1 MGDLKRMFNPQTIA
15 LIGATDEEN
24 TAGRTLLENL
34 LLSKD
39 RRVLAINPNRKSV
52 LGLECY
58 PRITDVPDPID
69 LSIIATPP
77 HTVPEITEEC
87 GQAEVG
93 GVIIISSG
101 FKEMGEEGG
110 KLEKQVSEARQRYGL
125 KTVGLESLGII
136 RPSIGLNA
144 SLLRV
149 HPEPGNIALIS
160 QGGAL
165 GAAIFDWAMGAHIGF
180 SLFASLGSMI
190 DVDFG
195 DLIDFLGQDPYT
207 RSIMIYMEDVI
218 HARKFMSAAR
228 GFAHNKPILVVK
240 PGRFKPNVK
249 SALSH
254 TGALVGSDQIYDA
267 AFKRAGLVR
276 VKEVA
281 DFFNTVRVLHSKHLP
296 KGPRLAI
303 VTNVAWLG
311 VMATDTLIESGGTL
325 AKISEDSFE
334 QLHGLLP
341 PTWSKGNPIDILGD
355 ADVAR
360 YVNTVTLCLND
371 PQVDGVLIIFAPHYV
386 ATPEQ
391 LAEDVVQMAHKAW
404 KPVIT
409 VWMGGKTV
417 QEGREILLKNNIPT
431 YETPEEAVKTYLYM
445 VQYERNLKLL
455 YETPAEVAV
464 EQAPSKNHLRAM
476 IRRVGKEGRIIL
488 TEEESKRFLVNY
500 GIPTVQARLTQNVEG
515 ALSIAKYIGYPV
527 VLKIVSPDITLK
539 SDVGGVMTGIN
550 SDERLRLEYERL
562 MKNVEESAPK
572 ARIIGVTVQKMIE
585 KIDYE
590 VILGAKKDRDF
601 GPIVLFGMGGTGVQI
616 YKDFSIGLVPLNQ
629 ILAKRLMEE
638 TEVFRMLQGYRGKPP
653 ADLRQLEQIMVSFSN
668 LIADFPE
675 IAEMDINP
683 IAISQGK
690 AFALD
695 ARIVIDTNC
704 LDLPDQFQYPH
715 LVITPYPTR
724 LVTNWILSD
733 GREILIRP
741 IKPEDEP
748 LKYEMLASCSE
759 ETLKGRYFQ
768 KLKSL
773 SHEMLMRLCNIDYDR
788 EIAIVAEI
796 KEAQK
801 KRLVGVGRLI
811 IEPDLLNGEF
821 AVVVHDDYQA
831 KGLGYKLVDMLIGI
845 AQEKGLE
852 KFMGYVLTNNQKM
865 LNLVRKLGFTV
876 ENAPDG
882 ISKVELTLK

>member
-371 PQVDGVLIIFAPHYV
+371 PQVDGVLIIFTPHYV

>member
-1 MGDLKRMFNPQTIA
+1 MGDLKRMLNPQTIA
-15 LIGATDEEN
+15 LIGATDDEN
-24 TAGRTLLENL
+24 PAGRTLLENL

-39 RRVLAINPNRKSV
+39 RRVLAVNPNRKSV

-58 PRITDVPDPID
+58 PRITDIPDSID

-77 HTVPEITEEC
+77 HTVPEIIEEC
-87 GQAEVG
+87 GQAGVG

-101 FKEMGEEGG
+101 FKEMGEEGRT
-110 KLEKQVSEARQRYGL
+110 LEKQVTEARQRYGL
-125 KTVGLESLGII
+125 KILGLESLGII
-136 RPSIGLNA
+136 RPSVGLNA
-144 SLLRV
+144 SLLKVRT
-149 HPEPGNIALIS
+149 EPGNIALIS

-165 GAAIFDWAMGAHIGF
+165 GAAIFDWAMEAHIGF

-195 DLIDFLGQDPYT
+195 DLIDFLGHDPYT
-207 RSIMIYMEDVI
+207 RSIMLYMEDVI
-218 HARKFMSAAR
+218 HAKKFMSAAR
-228 GFAHNKPILVVK
+228 GFAHNKPIMVVK
-240 PGRFKPNVK
+240 PGRFKPNAK

-267 AFKRAGLVR
+267 AFKRVGLVR
-276 VKEVA
+276 VKEVS
-281 DFFNTVRVLHSKHLP
+281 DFFNTVRVLQSKQLP

-303 VTNVAWLG
+303 VTNMAWVG
-311 VMATDTLIESGGTL
+311 VMATDALIESGGTL

-334 QLHGLLP
+334 QLNALLP
-341 PTWSKGNPIDILGD
+341 PIWSKENPIDILGD
-355 ADVAR
+355 ADIER

-371 PQVDGVLIIFAPHYV
+371 PQVDGALIIFTPQYV
-386 ATPEQ
+386 AAPEQ
-391 LAEDVVQMAHKAW
+391 LAEAVVQMAHKAW
-404 KPVIT
+404 KPVLT

-445 VQYERNLKLL
+445 VQYERNLQLL

-464 EQAPSKNHLRAM
+464 EQAPSNNHLRAM
-476 IRRVGKEGRIIL
+476 IRRVGTEGRIIL

-500 GIPTVQARLTQNVEG
+500 GIPTIKARFTQDVEG
-515 ALSIAKYIGYPV
+515 ALSIAKYVGYPV
-527 VLKIVSPDITLK
+527 VLKVVSPDITLK
-539 SDVGGVMTGIN
+539 SDVGGVLMGIN

-562 MKNVEESAPK
+562 MQNVEESAPK
-572 ARIIGVTVQKMIE
+572 AKIIGVTVQQMLE

-590 VILGAKKDRDF
+590 VILGAKKDRIF
-601 GPIVLFGMGGTGVQI
+601 GPIILFGMGGTSVQI

-638 TEVFRMLQGYRGKPP
+638 TEVFRMLQGYRGRPP
-653 ADLRQLEQIMVSFSN
+653 ADLRQLEQIIVSFSN

-704 LDLPDQFQYPH
+704 LDLPDQFQHPH
-715 LVITPYPTR
+715 LVISPYPTR
-724 LVTNWILSD
+724 LITNWILSD
-733 GREILIRP
+733 GQEVLIRP

-768 KLKSL
+768 RLKNL
-773 SHEMLMRLCNIDYDR
+773 THDMLMRLCNIDYDR

-796 KEAQK
+796 KETQK
-801 KRLVGVGRLI
+801 KRLVGAGRLM
-811 IEPDLLNGEF
+811 IEPDFRSGEF
-821 AVVVHDDYQA
+821 AVVIHDDYQA
-831 KGLGYKLVDMLIGI
+831 KGLGYKLIDMLIGI

-865 LNLVRKLGFTV
+865 LRLVRKLGFTV
-876 ENAPDG
+876 EDTPDG
-882 ISKVELTLK
+882 TSKVELTLT

>member
-1 MGDLKRMFNPQTIA
+1 MGDLKRMLNPQTIA
-15 LIGATDEEN
+15 LIGATDDEN
-24 TAGRTLLENL
+24 PAGRTLLENL

-39 RRVLAINPNRKSV
+39 RKVLAVNPNRKSV

-58 PRITDVPDPID
+58 PRITDIPDSID

-77 HTVPEITEEC
+77 HTVPEIIEEC

-101 FKEMGEEGG
+101 FKEMGEEGRT
-110 KLEKQVSEARQRYGL
+110 LEKQVTEARQRYGL
-125 KTVGLESLGII
+125 KILGLESLGII
-136 RPSIGLNA
+136 RPSVGLNA
-144 SLLRV
+144 SLLKV
-149 HPEPGNIALIS
+149 STEPGNIALIS

-165 GAAIFDWAMGAHIGF
+165 GAAIFDWAMEAHIGF

-207 RSIMIYMEDVI
+207 RSIMLYMEEVI
-218 HARKFMSAAR
+218 HAKKFMSAAR
-228 GFAHNKPILVVK
+228 GFAHNKPIMVLK

-254 TGALVGSDQIYDA
+254 TGALVECDQIYDA
-267 AFKRAGLVR
+267 AFKRVGLVR
-276 VKEVA
+276 VKEVS
-281 DFFNTVRVLHSKHLP
+281 DFFNTVRVLHSKRLP

-303 VTNVAWLG
+303 VTNMAWVG
-311 VMATDTLIESGGTL
+311 VMATDALIESGGTL
-325 AKISEDSFE
+325 AKISEGSFE
-334 QLHGLLP
+334 QLNGLLP

-355 ADVAR
+355 ADVER
-360 YVNTVTLCLND
+360 YVNTVNLCLND
-371 PQVDGVLIIFAPHYV
+371 PQVDGVLIIFTPQYV
-386 ATPEQ
+386 AAPEQ
-391 LAEDVVQMAHKAW
+391 LAEAVVQMAHKAW

-445 VQYERNLKLL
+445 VQYERNLELL
-455 YETPAEVAV
+455 YQTPAEVAV
-464 EQAPSKNHLRAM
+464 EQAPSNNHLRAL

-500 GIPTVQARLTQNVEG
+500 GIPTVKARLTQEVEG
-515 ALSIAKYIGYPV
+515 ALSIAKYVGYPV
-527 VLKIVSPDITLK
+527 VLKVVSPDITLK
-539 SDVGGVMTGIN
+539 SDVGGVLTGIN

-562 MKNVEESAPK
+562 MQNVKESAPK
-572 ARIIGVTVQKMIE
+572 AKIIGVTVQKMIE

-590 VILGAKKDRDF
+590 VILGAKKDRIF
-601 GPIVLFGMGGTGVQI
+601 GPIILFGMGGTGVQI

-629 ILAKRLMEE
+629 TLAKRLMEE

-653 ADLRQLEQIMVSFSN
+653 ADLRQLEQIIVSFSN

-695 ARIVIDTNC
+695 ARIVIDMNC
-704 LDLPDQFQYPH
+704 LDLPDQFQHPH
-715 LVITPYPTR
+715 LVISPYPTR
-724 LVTNWILSD
+724 LITNWILSD
-733 GREILIRP
+733 GQEVLIRP

-768 KLKSL
+768 RLKNL
-773 SHEMLMRLCNIDYDR
+773 THDMLMRLCNIDYDR
-788 EIAIVAEI
+788 EIAIVAET

-811 IEPDLLNGEF
+811 IEPDFRYGEF
-821 AVVVHDDYQA
+821 AVIVHDDYQG
-831 KGLGYKLVDMLIGI
+831 KGLGYKLGDMLIGI

-865 LNLVRKLGFTV
+865 LRLVRKLGFTV
-876 ENAPDG
+876 EDTPDG
-882 ISKVELTLK
+882 ISMVELTLK

>member
-281 DFFNTVRVLHSKHLP
+281 DFFNTVRVLHSKRLP

-638 TEVFRMLQGYRGKPP
+638 TEVFKMLQGYRGKPP

>member
-334 QLHGLLP
+334 QLNGLLP

-562 MKNVEESAPK
+562 MKNVEESAPN

-638 TEVFRMLQGYRGKPP
+638 TEVFKMLQGYRGKPP

>member
-1 MGDLKRMFNPQTIA
+1 MGDLKRMLNPQTIA
-15 LIGATDEEN
+15 LIGATDDEN
-24 TAGRTLLENL
+24 PAGRTLLQNL

-39 RRVLAINPNRKSV
+39 RKILAVNPNRKSV

-58 PRITDVPDPID
+58 SRIKDIPDSID

-77 HTVPEITEEC
+77 HTVPEIIEEC

-101 FKEMGEEGG
+101 FKEMGEEGRT
-110 KLEKQVSEARQRYGL
+110 LEKQVTEARQRYGL

-136 RPSIGLNA
+136 RPSVGLNA
-144 SLLRV
+144 SLLNVRT
-149 HPEPGNIALIS
+149 EPGNIALIS

-165 GAAIFDWAMGAHIGF
+165 GAAIFDWAMEAHIGF

-207 RSIMIYMEDVI
+207 RSIMLYMEDVI
-218 HARKFMSAAR
+218 HAKKFMSAAR
-228 GFAHNKPILVVK
+228 GFAHNKPIVVVK

-254 TGALVGSDQIYDA
+254 TGALVECDQIYDA
-267 AFKRAGLVR
+267 AFKRVGLVR
-276 VKEVA
+276 VKEVS
-281 DFFNTVRVLHSKHLP
+281 DFFNTVRVLHSKRLP

-303 VTNVAWLG
+303 ITNISWVG
-311 VMATDTLIESGGTL
+311 VMATDALIESGGTL
-325 AKISEDSFE
+325 ARISEGSFE
-334 QLHGLLP
+334 QLNALLP

-355 ADVAR
+355 ADVER
-360 YVNTVTLCLND
+360 YVNTVILCLND
-371 PQVDGVLIIFAPHYV
+371 PQVDGVLIIFTPQYV
-386 ATPEQ
+386 APPEQ
-391 LAEDVVQMAHKAW
+391 LAEAVVQMAHKAW

-445 VQYERNLKLL
+445 VQYERNLELL

-464 EQAPSKNHLRAM
+464 EEAPSNNHLRAM

-500 GIPTVQARLTQNVEG
+500 GIPTIKARLTQDVEG
-515 ALSIAKYIGYPV
+515 ALSIAKYVGYPV
-527 VLKIVSPDITLK
+527 VLKVVSPDISLK
-539 SDVGGVMTGIN
+539 SDVGGVLTGIN
-550 SDERLRLEYERL
+550 SDERLCLEYERL
-562 MKNVEESAPK
+562 LRNVEENAPK
-572 ARIIGVTVQKMIE
+572 AKIIGVTVQQMIE

-590 VILGAKKDRDF
+590 VILGAKKDRNF
-601 GPIVLFGMGGTGVQI
+601 GPIILFGMGGTGVQI

-629 ILAKRLMEE
+629 TLAKRLMEE
-638 TEVFRMLQGYRGKPP
+638 TEVFKMLQGYRGKPP
-653 ADLRQLEQIMVSFSN
+653 ANLRQLEQIIVSFSN

-704 LDLPDQFQYPH
+704 LDLPDQFQHPH
-715 LVITPYPTR
+715 LIISPYPTR
-724 LVTNWILSD
+724 LITNWILSD
-733 GREILIRP
+733 GQEVLIRP

-748 LKYEMLASCSE
+748 LKYEMLTSCSE
-759 ETLKGRYFQ
+759 ETMKGRYFQ
-768 KLKSL
+768 RLKSL
-773 SHEMLMRLCNIDYDR
+773 THDMLMRLCNIDYDR

-811 IEPDLLNGEF
+811 IEPDFRTGEF

-865 LNLVRKLGFTV
+865 LRLMRKLGFTV
-876 ENAPDG
+876 EDTPDG
-882 ISKVELTLK
+882 ISQVELTLK

>member
-1 MGDLKRMFNPQTIA
+1 MGDLKRMLNPQTIA
-15 LIGATDEEN
+15 LIGATDDEN
-24 TAGRTLLENL
+24 PAGRTLLENL

-39 RRVLAINPNRKSV
+39 RKVLAVNPNRKSV

-58 PRITDVPDPID
+58 PTITDISDPVD
-69 LSIIATPP
+69 LAIIATPP

-101 FKEMGEEGG
+101 FKEMGEEGRT
-110 KLEKQVSEARQRYGL
+110 LEKQVTEARQRYGL
-125 KTVGLESLGII
+125 KILGLESLGII
-136 RPSIGLNA
+136 RPSVGLNA
-144 SLLRV
+144 SLLKVRT
-149 HPEPGNIALIS
+149 EPGNIALIS

-165 GAAIFDWAMGAHIGF
+165 GAAIFDWAMEAHIGF

-195 DLIDFLGQDPYT
+195 DLIDFLGHDPYT
-207 RSIMIYMEDVI
+207 RSIMLYMEDVI
-218 HARKFMSAAR
+218 HAKKFMSAAR
-228 GFAHNKPILVVK
+228 GFAHNKPIMVVK
-240 PGRFKPNVK
+240 PGRFKPNAK

-267 AFKRAGLVR
+267 AFKRVGLVR
-276 VKEVA
+276 VKEVS
-281 DFFNTVRVLHSKHLP
+281 DFFNTVRVLQSKQLP

-303 VTNVAWLG
+303 VTNMAWVG
-311 VMATDTLIESGGTL
+311 VMATDALIESGGTL

-334 QLHGLLP
+334 QLNALLP
-341 PTWSKGNPIDILGD
+341 PIWSKENPIDILGD
-355 ADVAR
+355 ADVER
-360 YVNTVTLCLND
+360 YVNTVNLCLND
-371 PQVDGVLIIFAPHYV
+371 PQVDGVLIIFTPQYV
-386 ATPEQ
+386 AAPEQ
-391 LAEDVVQMAHKAW
+391 LAEAVVQMAHKAW

-445 VQYERNLKLL
+445 VQYERNLELL

-464 EQAPSKNHLRAM
+464 EQAPSNNHLRAM

-500 GIPTVQARLTQNVEG
+500 GIPTIKARLTQDVEG
-515 ALSIAKYIGYPV
+515 ALSIAKYVGYPV
-527 VLKIVSPDITLK
+527 VLKVVSPDITLK
-539 SDVGGVMTGIN
+539 SDVGGVLTGIN

-562 MKNVEESAPK
+562 MQNVEESAPK
-572 ARIIGVTVQKMIE
+572 AKIIGVTIQKMIE

-590 VILGAKKDRDF
+590 VILGAKKDRIF
-601 GPIVLFGMGGTGVQI
+601 GPIILFGRGGTGVQI

-653 ADLRQLEQIMVSFSN
+653 ADLRQLEQIIVSFSN

-704 LDLPDQFQYPH
+704 LDLPDQFQHPH
-715 LVITPYPTR
+715 LVISPYPTR
-724 LVTNWILSD
+724 LITNWILSD
-733 GREILIRP
+733 GQEVLIRP

-768 KLKSL
+768 RLKNL
-773 SHEMLMRLCNIDYDR
+773 THDMLMRLCNIDYDR

-796 KEAQK
+796 KETQK
-801 KRLVGVGRLI
+801 KRLVGAGRLM
-811 IEPDLLNGEF
+811 IEPDFRTGEF
-821 AVVVHDDYQA
+821 AVVIHDDYQA
-831 KGLGYKLVDMLIGI
+831 KGLGYKLIDMLIGI

-865 LNLVRKLGFTV
+865 LRLVRKLGFTV
-876 ENAPDG
+876 EDTPDG

>member
-281 DFFNTVRVLHSKHLP
+281 DVFNTVRVLHSKRLP

>member
-1 MGDLKRMFNPQTIA
+1 MLNPQTIA
-15 LIGATDEEN
+15 LIGATDDEN
-24 TAGRTLLENL
+24 PAGRTLLENL

-39 RRVLAINPNRKSV
+39 RRVLAVNPNRKSV

-58 PRITDVPDPID
+58 PRITDIPDSID

-77 HTVPEITEEC
+77 HTVPEIIEEC
-87 GQAEVG
+87 GQAGVG

-101 FKEMGEEGG
+101 FKEMGEEGRT
-110 KLEKQVSEARQRYGL
+110 LEKQVTETRQRYGL
-125 KTVGLESLGII
+125 KILGLESLGII
-136 RPSIGLNA
+136 RPSVGLNA
-144 SLLRV
+144 SLLKVRT
-149 HPEPGNIALIS
+149 EPGNIALIS

-165 GAAIFDWAMGAHIGF
+165 GAAIFDWAMEAHIGF

-207 RSIMIYMEDVI
+207 RSIMLYMEDVI
-218 HARKFMSAAR
+218 HAKKFMSAAR
-228 GFAHNKPILVVK
+228 GFAHNKPIVVVK
-240 PGRFKPNVK
+240 PGRFKPNAK

-267 AFKRAGLVR
+267 AFKRVGLVR

-281 DFFNTVRVLHSKHLP
+281 DFFNTVRVLHSKRLP

-303 VTNVAWLG
+303 VTNVAWVG
-311 VMATDTLIESGGTL
+311 VMATDALIESGGTL

-334 QLHGLLP
+334 QLNTLLP
-341 PTWSKGNPIDILGD
+341 PTWSKENPIDILGD
-355 ADVAR
+355 ADVER

-371 PQVDGVLIIFAPHYV
+371 PQVDGVLIIFTPQYV
-386 ATPEQ
+386 ATPDQ
-391 LAEDVVQMAHKAW
+391 LAEAVVQMAHKAW

-445 VQYERNLKLL
+445 VQYERNLQLL

-464 EQAPSKNHLRAM
+464 EQAPSNNHLRAM
-476 IRRVGKEGRIIL
+476 IRRVGTEGRIIL

-500 GIPTVQARLTQNVEG
+500 GIPTIKARFTQDVEG
-515 ALSIAKYIGYPV
+515 ALSIAKYVGYPV
-527 VLKIVSPDITLK
+527 VLKVVSPEITLK
-539 SDVGGVMTGIN
+539 SDVGGVLMGIN

-562 MKNVEESAPK
+562 MQNVGESAPK
-572 ARIIGVTVQKMIE
+572 AKIIGVTVQKMLE

-590 VILGAKKDRDF
+590 VILGAKKDRIF
-601 GPIVLFGMGGTGVQI
+601 GPIILFGMGGTGVQI

-638 TEVFRMLQGYRGKPP
+638 TEVFRMLQGYRGRPP
-653 ADLRQLEQIMVSFSN
+653 ADLRQLEQIIVSFSN

-704 LDLPDQFQYPH
+704 LDLPDQFQHPH
-715 LVITPYPTR
+715 LVISPYPTR
-724 LVTNWILSD
+724 LITNWILSD
-733 GREILIRP
+733 GQEVLIRP

-768 KLKSL
+768 RLKNL
-773 SHEMLMRLCNIDYDR
+773 THDMLMRLCNIDYDR

-796 KEAQK
+796 KETQK
-801 KRLVGVGRLI
+801 KRLVGAGRLM
-811 IEPDLLNGEF
+811 IEPDFRTGEF
-821 AVVVHDDYQA
+821 AVVIHDDYQA
-831 KGLGYKLVDMLIGI
+831 KGLGYKLIDMLIGI

-865 LNLVRKLGFTV
+865 LRLVRKLGFTV
-876 ENAPDG
+876 EDTPDG
-882 ISKVELTLK
+882 TSKVELTLK